1 MTATAE
7 GVEDGRV
14 EGTGHGA
21 LPVGREGV
29 GSDTLGGRAA
39 YIRSISLLSI
49 AFVWRCSSLVY
60 ANISRELRFDS
71 K

>member
-14 EGTGHGA
+14 EGTGHGV

-29 GSDTLGGRAA
+29 GCDTLGGRAA
-39 YIRSISLLSI
+39 YIRSISLSAIHRVCMVLFESG
-49 AFVWRCSSLVY
+49 VCV
-60 ANISRELRFDS
+60 
-71 K
+71 